1 MEDRQGDRQAVPA
14 HPSVDFEAGGELG
27 PTTRYAFCFNVL
39 EGGAGGDQAISSH
52 QPVAIKARGS
62 MRSGAPPIDGRPVHV
77 VQGLADPVVFA
88 EVVDGLAAG
97 WQDVIVDDDEAAAGD
112 TMVEGLQRIHR

>member
-1 MEDRQGDRQAVPA
+1 
-14 HPSVDFEAGGELG
+14 
-27 PTTRYAFCFNVL
+27 
-39 EGGAGGDQAISSH
+39 
-52 QPVAIKARGS
+52 

-97 WQDVIVDDDEAAAGD
+97 WQDVVVDYDEAAASD
-112 TMVEGLQRIHR
+112 SMI

>member
-1 MEDRQGDRQAVPA
+1 
-14 HPSVDFEAGGELG
+14 
-27 PTTRYAFCFNVL
+27 
-39 EGGAGGDQAISSH
+39 
-52 QPVAIKARGS
+52 

-112 TMVEGLQRIHR
+112 AMVEGLQRIHR